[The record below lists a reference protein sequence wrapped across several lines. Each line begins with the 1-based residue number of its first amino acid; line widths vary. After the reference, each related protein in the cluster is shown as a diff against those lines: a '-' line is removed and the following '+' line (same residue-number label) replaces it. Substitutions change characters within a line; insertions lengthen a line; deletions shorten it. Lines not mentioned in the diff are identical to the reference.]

1 MVDETRR
8 EIDSMMTDAQFE
20 TIEATGS
27 EAGTPRSDVI
37 YGAILDAIYQGRLPP
52 GSVVNEAALAQEF
65 GVSRGPVREAI
76 RRLQAIQLITR
87 EPYIK
92 SRVVT
97 LDATTARELFELR
110 MALEG
115 MACNIDARRMSDVQ
129 IDGLISE
136 LERSRQSYSSDAPAD
151 GSVFDFHE
159 RIVRACGNARIINL
173 LCGDLYH
180 LLRIYRRH
188 SGAIVERKEEAY
200 DEHWQILRA
209 IKARDPHLAESLMRS
224 HVRRAARN
232 LFDHLDGENLPDI

>member
-1 MVDETRR
+1 
-8 EIDSMMTDAQFE
+8 MTVNIHF
-20 TIEATGS
+20 EATGS
-27 EAGTPRSDVI
+27 EAGTPRSDLV
-37 YGAILDAIYQGRLPP
+37 YQAILDAIYQGRLPP

-76 RRLQAIQLITR
+76 RRLQGIQLITR

-97 LDATTARELFELR
+97 LNAATARELFELR

-115 MACNIDARRMSDVQ
+115 MACNIDARRMTDSE
-129 IDGLISE
+129 IDTLISE
-136 LERSRQSYSSDAPAD
+136 LERSRDSYSANAAVEKD
-151 GSVFDFHE
+151 VFDFHE
-159 RIVRACGNARIINL
+159 RIVRACCNTRIINL

-188 SGAIVERKEEAY
+188 SGAIIERKEEAF

-209 IKARDPHLAESLMRS
+209 IKSRDPQLAESLMRS

-232 LFDHLDGENLPDI
+232 LFNHLDGESLPDI